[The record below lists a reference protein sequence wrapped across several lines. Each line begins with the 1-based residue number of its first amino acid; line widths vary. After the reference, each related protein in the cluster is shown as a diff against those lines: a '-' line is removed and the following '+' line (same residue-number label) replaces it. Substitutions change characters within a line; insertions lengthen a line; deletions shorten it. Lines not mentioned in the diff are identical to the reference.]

1 MTQKD
6 LDIVKLYLNQ
16 INELPLLTAEEEK
29 ELFQKIKQDNDE
41 TAYHKIIE
49 HNLRLVVSIAKHYR
63 GRGLSFLDLIQEG
76 NLGLIKAVDKFDLN
90 KGYRFSTCATWWIRQ
105 TINRTLEEQARTI
118 RVPSNI
124 LLLLSKIKKFSD
136 DFFQKHNTEPTNE
149 EIAVGLNVDVEKIK
163 SALSM
168 SNGMTSL
175 DTPIGDDE
183 EDTFGSL
190 LPDEDSPDL
199 MENLLK
205 DANTNIINSVLATL
219 SEKEADIIRYRFG
232 IGCGRPQTLEEVGE
246 KVDLSK
252 ERVRQLEMNA
262 LRKLRNPVRMNMLKE
277 AF

>member
-1 MTQKD
+1 M
-6 LDIVKLYLNQ
+6 
-16 INELPLLTAEEEK
+16 
-29 ELFQKIKQDNDE
+29 
-41 TAYHKIIE
+41 
-49 HNLRLVVSIAKHYR
+49 VSIAKHYR

-105 TINRTLEEQARTI
+105 TINRTLEEQARII

-136 DFFQKHNTEPTNE
+136 DFFQKHNAEPTNE
-149 EIAVGLNVDVEKIK
+149 EIAAGLNVDVDKIK

-168 SNGMTSL
+168 SSGMTSL
-175 DTPIGDDE
+175 DTPVGDDE

-205 DANTNIINSVLATL
+205 DANTNIINSVLTTL

-232 IGCGRPQTLEEVGE
+232 IGGGRPQTLEEVGE

-252 ERVRQLEMNA
+252 ERVR
-262 LRKLRNPVRMNMLKE
+262 
-277 AF
+277 